1 METQFLIAFVIFIF
15 EVKNKMF
22 VSLGALI
29 IFFFKVILKV
39 KFRFSV
45 LALNSNFMKN
55 HRHFHKTKPMPPVI
69 GYNCKM

>member
-22 VSLGALI
+22 VSLGAV
-29 IFFFKVILKV
+29 FFFKVILKV

-45 LALNSNFMKN
+45 SALNSNFMNN
-55 HRHFHKTKPMPPVI
+55 HLHFHKTKLMPPVI